1 MEGKSTTEA
10 CSRTVDLNLWV
21 VNILRKL
28 NELSQECHHNI
39 RNNIRVSTLG
49 RLRNNALEDSFC
61 LIPSCLIT
69 SALCLL

>member
-28 NELSQECHHNI
+28 NELSQESPKI
-39 RNNIRVSTLG
+39 IKKTQI
-49 RLRNNALEDSFC
+49 F
-61 LIPSCLIT
+61 T
-69 SALCLL
+69 S